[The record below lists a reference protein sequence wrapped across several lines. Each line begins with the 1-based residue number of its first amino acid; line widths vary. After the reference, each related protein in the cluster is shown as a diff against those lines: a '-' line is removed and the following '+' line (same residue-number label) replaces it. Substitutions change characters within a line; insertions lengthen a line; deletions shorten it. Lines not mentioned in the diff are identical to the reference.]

1 MTFIQH
7 LEKLP
12 IEDVKSLM
20 MRDPTLFPEE
30 LRHEHEGSL
39 MVLVGTLGLEDSLRN
54 LLLL

>member
-12 IEDVKSLM
+12 VEDVKSLM

-30 LRHEHEGSL
+30 LRHEHGGSL